1 MMMNKGF
8 QRFAAAVAILSVVT
22 GLTRWPDIMFV
33 VSVLYLPLWLLG
45 EYIDHQG
52 RRKQQ

>member
-8 QRFAAAVAILSVVT
+8 QRIAAAVAILSIVT
-22 GLTRWPDIMFV
+22 GLTHWPDVMFV

-45 EYIDHQG
+45 EYAAYQERHQ
-52 RRKQQ
+52 KK